1 MTESQAFLTFLT
13 LLSLP
18 FWLPG
23 FLRKY
28 RQGAAEPEQAAD
40 EEEPEEDEQEE
51 TEIDIEELAAA
62 VDELQEQIKKIRKMQ
77 DAVSQIDA
85 CEPDKQ
91 HTNFLMKWQSTDGK
105 NQSYDFWANGNSP
118 TNDML
123 RELYQTEIDNLAA
136 PLSEMAEKIYDLTH
150 AE

>member
-1 MTESQAFLTFLT
+1 MTESQAFLTFLM

-18 FWLPG
+18 FWLPSV
-23 FLRKY
+23 LRKY
-28 RQGAAEPEQAAD
+28 RQQPIQATDAD
-40 EEEPEEDEQEE
+40 EEPEEETETE
-51 TEIDIEELAAA
+51 TEIDIEELATA

-77 DAVSQIDA
+77 DAVNQIDA

-105 NQSYDFWANGNSP
+105 NQSYDFWANGSSP

-123 RELYQTEIDNLAA
+123 RELYQTEIDNLTT
-136 PLSEMAEKIYDLTH
+136 PLTEMAERIYDLTH

>member
-13 LLSLP
+13 LFSLP

-28 RQGAAEPEQAAD
+28 RQGTTQPMQTT
-40 EEEPEEDEQEE
+40 EEPEEETETE

>member
-28 RQGAAEPEQAAD
+28 RQGTTQ
-40 EEEPEEDEQEE
+40 EPEEETETE

-105 NQSYDFWANGNSP
+105 NQTYDFWANGSSP

-123 RELYQTEIDNLAA
+123 RELYQTEIDNLTT
-136 PLSEMAEKIYDLTH
+136 PLSEMAERIYNLTH

>member
-1 MTESQAFLTFLT
+1 MTESQTFFTFLM

-18 FWLPG
+18 FWMPKL
-23 FLRKY
+23 FRKH
-28 RQGAAEPEQAAD
+28 QPEQQRIAAD
-40 EEEPEEDEQEE
+40 EEPEEETE
-51 TEIDIEELAAA
+51 TEIDIEELATA

-105 NQSYDFWANGNSP
+105 NQTYDFWANGSSP